1 MFAAPSARGVAS
13 RLMIVDYALYED
25 GVRHKDD
32 IEFDQLGE
40 ACRGPKAFV
49 WIGLHEPSEEEF
61 DSVRRE
67 FHLHDLAVED
77 AIEAHQRPK
86 LEVYGDTLFLV
97 LKTACYVE
105 PDDVA
110 FGEILLFVGDSFVV
124 TVRHGS
130 ASDLHAVR
138 EELEARPK
146 LLKHGPI
153 AVMHAIVDRVVDD
166 YQPVISELD
175 VDIAEVE
182 DAVFSPDEYDLDG
195 QRIYKLKREVLD
207 FRRAC
212 VPLLHPLDRLAAG
225 RLAIVPEEMHPYF
238 RDVLD
243 HLQRTVSQVDGYS
256 ELLTSVLEASL
267 IQVQTRQSEE
277 VRRQGDD
284 VRKISAWAAIIAV
297 PTAVAGIYG
306 MNFEHMPELTWTY
319 GYPAVLCLIAVVC
332 LSLYLRLRKS
342 GWL

>member
-1 MFAAPSARGVAS
+1 MPSARGVAS
-13 RLMIVDYALYED
+13 LPVIVDYALYED
-25 GVRHKDD
+25 GVRHKDK
-32 IEFDQLGE
+32 IPFDGLGE

-49 WIGLHEPSEEEF
+49 WIGLLEPSEEEF

-86 LEVYGDTLFLV
+86 LEVYGDTLFVV
-97 LKTACYVE
+97 LKTACYIE
-105 PDDVA
+105 PDDVE
-110 FGEILLFVGDSFVV
+110 FGEILLFVGDSFIV

-130 ASDLHAVR
+130 ATDLHALR
-138 EELEARPK
+138 EELEGRPQ
-146 LLKHGPI
+146 LLEYGPV
-153 AVMHAIVDRVVDD
+153 AVLHQIVDRVVDD
-166 YQPVISELD
+166 YQPVINELD
-175 VDIAEVE
+175 VDISEVE
-182 DAVFSPDEYDLDG
+182 DAVFSPDENDLDG

-207 FRRAC
+207 FRRAA
-212 VPLLHPLDRLAAG
+212 VPLLHPLDRLTSG
-225 RLAIVPEEMHPYF
+225 RISMVPEKMQPYF

-243 HLQRTVSQVDGYS
+243 HLQRTVGQIDGYS
-256 ELLTSVLEASL
+256 ELLTGVLEASL

-277 VRRQGDD
+277 VKRQGDD

-306 MNFEHMPELTWTY
+306 MNFKHMPELHYRY
-319 GYPAVLCLIAVVC
+319 GYPIVLGFIAAVC
-332 LSLYLRLRKS
+332 LALYLRLRKS